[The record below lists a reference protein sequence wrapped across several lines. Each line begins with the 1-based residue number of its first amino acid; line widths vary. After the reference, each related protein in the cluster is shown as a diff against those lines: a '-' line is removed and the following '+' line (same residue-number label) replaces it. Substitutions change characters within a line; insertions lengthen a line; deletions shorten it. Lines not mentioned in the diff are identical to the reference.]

1 MSLAAN
7 IIPTLI
13 LLAGVV
19 NDIRERKVRN
29 ILVVTS
35 ALAAIVSTLV
45 FRGINESGSAML
57 AFGAALAMTLPLVL
71 AKVLG
76 AGDMKLLMA
85 FALAVTPQAVFST
98 FVISIFTGALLGVF
112 RAALSGHFVRVLKN
126 TGSILRGTKPDQLN
140 TTKIPYT
147 VALLFGWLTYL
158 SLEWHGG
165 RL

>member
-1 MSLAAN
+1 MGLTAN

-13 LLAGVV
+13 LIAGVA

-29 ILVVTS
+29 ILVLIS
-35 ALAAIVSTLV
+35 ACLAIFSTLV
-45 FRGINESGSAML
+45 FRGTSEVSSAAL
-57 AFGAALAMTLPLVL
+57 AFGAAMAMTLPLVL

-85 FALAVTPQAVFST
+85 FALAVTPQAVFT
-98 FVISIFTGALLGVF
+98 TVIVSLFAGALLGVF
-112 RAALSGHFVRVLKN
+112 RAALSGHLVRVLKN
-126 TGSILRGTKPDQLN
+126 TGSILRGAKPEQLN

-158 SLEWHGG
+158 SLEWQGG